1 MNIVMLLG
9 RLTAD
14 PDVRTSQSG
23 TSIATYTLA
32 VDRRGKEKGADFIR
46 CKSFNTGAEFA
57 EKYFRKGMRVA
68 VSGSINTG
76 SYKDKEGRTVY
87 TTDVLVNSQEFADG
101 KAQPR
106 EDAPKDTQGFMD
118 VPDDIDEEL
127 PFN

>member
-1 MNIVMLLG
+1 MNLAILVG

-14 PDVRTSQSG
+14 PETRSSQSG
-23 TSIATYTLA
+23 TTITTYTLA
-32 VDRRGKEKGADFIR
+32 VDRRTKDKSADFIR
-46 CKSFNTGAEFA
+46 CKAFNNGAEFA

-101 KAQPR
+101 KAQK
-106 EDAPKDTQGFMD
+106 EAPKDTQGFMD

>member
-14 PDVRTSQSG
+14 PDVWISQSG

-32 VDRRGKEKGADFIR
+32 VDRRGKEKEADFIR
-46 CKSFNTGAEFA
+46 CKAFNRGAEFA
-57 EKYFRKGMRVA
+57 DKYFRKGMRVA

-101 KAQPR
+101 KAQK
-106 EDAPKDTQGFMD
+106 EAPKDTQGFMD

>member
-32 VDRRGKEKGADFIR
+32 VDRRTKDKSADFIR
-46 CKSFNTGAEFA
+46 CKTFNNGAEFA
-57 EKYFRKGMRVA
+57 ERYFRKGMRVA
-68 VSGSINTG
+68 VSGSISTG
-76 SYKDKEGRTVY
+76 SYKGQDGKTVY

-101 KAQPR
+101 KAQK
-106 EDAPKDTQGFMD
+106 EAPKDTQGFMD

>member
-1 MNIVMLLG
+1 MNLAILVG

-14 PDVRTSQSG
+14 PETRASQSG
-23 TSIATYTLA
+23 TIITTYTLA
-32 VDRRGKEKGADFIR
+32 VDRRGKEKEADFIR
-46 CKSFNTGAEFA
+46 CKAFNRGAEFA

-87 TTDVLVNSQEFADG
+87 TTDVLVNLQEFADG
-101 KAQPR
+101 KAQK
-106 EDAPKDTQGFMD
+106 EAPKDTQGFMD

-127 PFN
+127 PFS

>member
-32 VDRRGKEKGADFIR
+32 VDRRGKEKEADFIR
-46 CKSFNTGAEFA
+46 CKAFNRGAEFA
-57 EKYFRKGMRVA
+57 ERYFRKGMRVA
-68 VSGSINTG
+68 VSGSISTG
-76 SYKDKEGRTVY
+76 SYKGQDGKTVY

-101 KAQPR
+101 KAQK
-106 EDAPKDTQGFMD
+106 EAPKDTQGFMD

>member
-23 TSIATYTLA
+23 TSIATYTIA
-32 VDRRGKEKGADFIR
+32 VDRRTKDKSADFIR
-46 CKSFNTGAEFA
+46 CKAFNRGAEFA

-101 KAQPR
+101 KAQK
-106 EDAPKDTQGFMD
+106 EAPKDTQGFMD

>member
-1 MNIVMLLG
+1 MNLAILVG

-14 PDVRTSQSG
+14 PETRSSQSG
-23 TSIATYTLA
+23 TTITTYTLA

-46 CKSFNTGAEFA
+46 CKAFNRGAEFA

-101 KAQPR
+101 KAQK
-106 EDAPKDTQGFMD
+106 EAPKNTQGFMD

>member
-32 VDRRGKEKGADFIR
+32 VDRRTKDKSADFIR
-46 CKSFNTGAEFA
+46 CKAFNNGAEFA
-57 EKYFRKGMRVA
+57 ERYFRKGMRVA

-106 EDAPKDTQGFMD
+106 EDAPKDTHGFMD